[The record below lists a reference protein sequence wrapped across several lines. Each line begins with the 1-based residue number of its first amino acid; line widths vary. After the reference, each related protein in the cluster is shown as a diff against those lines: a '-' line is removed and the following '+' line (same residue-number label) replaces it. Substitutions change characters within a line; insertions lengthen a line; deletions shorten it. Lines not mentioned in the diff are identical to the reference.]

1 MSQRCPVCKTR
12 LWTDPL
18 LTSGR
23 LSCPR
28 CGAIFQPTVPWA
40 YFRFLLLVVV
50 TLALLV
56 IFSLSDSNIWIFLV
70 LIGVAVF
77 FWFLPRFI
85 DLQHISG
92 ELGLPEGPMDT
103 EELRLKL
110 GDDDWAEGHEEFE
123 EKSRFRQLAYLL
135 MVIAVTLLILLL
147 ARMTR

>member
-12 LWTDPL
+12 LWADPL
-18 LTSGR
+18 LTPGR

-28 CGAIFQPTVPWA
+28 CGAIFRPTVPWA

-50 TLALLV
+50 TLALVV
-56 IFSLSDSNIWIFLV
+56 IFSFSESNIWIILF

-85 DLQHISG
+85 DLQRISG
-92 ELGLPEGPMDT
+92 ELGVPEGTMDT
-103 EELRLKL
+103 KELRLKL
-110 GDDDWAEGHEEFE
+110 EDEDWEKSHEEFE
-123 EKSRFRQLAYLL
+123 EKSRFRQLVYLL
-135 MVIAVTLLILLL
+135 IVITVTLLILFL

>member
-1 MSQRCPVCKTR
+1 M
-12 LWTDPL
+12 
-18 LTSGR
+18 
-23 LSCPR
+23 
-28 CGAIFQPTVPWA
+28 PWV

-56 IFSLSDSNIWIFLV
+56 ILSFSESNLWIVLF

-92 ELGLPEGPMDT
+92 ELGVPEGTMDT
-103 EELRLKL
+103 EELKLKL
-110 GDDDWAEGHEEFE
+110 GDENWEEGHEGFE
-123 EKSRFRQLAYLL
+123 EKSRFRQLMYLFI
-135 MVIAVTLLILLL
+135 VITVTLLILFL